1 MDSAHIHLIAN
12 HIPVI
17 LTGSAFLLLVI
28 SLINNK
34 VEYRN
39 IAFAG
44 FLIASIFTIISFE
57 SGENA
62 EDIVENIAGITH
74 ESIEN
79 HEHAADTARWFML
92 VLGVAGLAGLTY
104 FRDEKKKGFRI
115 FLYVSILVSIVA
127 IGYLVY
133 TGYLGGFIRHTELAM
148 AIL

>member
-44 FLIASIFTIISFE
+44 FLIASIFTIISF
-57 SGENA
+57 
-62 EDIVENIAGITH
+62 
-74 ESIEN
+74 
-79 HEHAADTARWFML
+79 
-92 VLGVAGLAGLTY
+92 
-104 FRDEKKKGFRI
+104 
-115 FLYVSILVSIVA
+115 
-127 IGYLVY
+127 
-133 TGYLGGFIRHTELAM
+133 
-148 AIL
+148 

>member
-1 MDSAHIHLIAN
+1 MHQ
-12 HIPVI
+12 
-17 LTGSAFLLLVI
+17 FLRLSV
-28 SLINNK
+28 
-34 VEYRN
+34 
-39 IAFAG
+39 
-44 FLIASIFTIISFE
+44 FE

-148 AIL
+148 AFL

>member
-28 SLINNK
+28 SLINKK

-148 AIL
+148 ASL